1 VADIKETCRSVS
13 DSELFVGIPSCEIE
27 EMVSRARTLEFVSGD
42 VIYSMHDP
50 VTQVLLLMDGRIK
63 SSQFSENGQE
73 VVLRLGVPG
82 EIISEPILLP
92 RSKRT
97 STVVAVQRCKVLAWK
112 SASFNAMV
120 ERFPGLLKNLDVILR
135 SRLEE
140 LSRRF
145 CEVSTKATSPRLAI
159 ALISLVDRIGEKVED
174 HIELRVSQ
182 QTLGQMT
189 GMTPNSVWN
198 LLSIW
203 KGQGIVK
210 LRREV
215 VEIHDLPHLLNCTE
229 LVHTSALNTGGG
241 EVLASG
247 TAIAGINKRSPEGP
261 RRIDRILA

>member
-1 VADIKETCRSVS
+1 MADIKGTCRSVTG
-13 DSELFVGIPSCEIE
+13 SELFVGIPSCEIE
-27 EMVSRARTLEFVSGD
+27 KMVSRARILEFVSGD

-97 STVVAVQRCKVLAWK
+97 STVVAVQHCKVLAWK

-120 ERFPGLLKNLDVILR
+120 ERFPALLKNLDVILR

-159 ALISLVDRIGEKVED
+159 ALISLVDRIGEKVDD

-203 KGQGIVK
+203 KGRGIVK

-229 LVHTSALNTGGG
+229 LVHTSALITGGG
-241 EVLASG
+241 DEVLTSG
-247 TAIAGINKRSPEGP
+247 TPNRRYQQEEP
-261 RRIDRILA
+261 RRPSSY

>member
-1 VADIKETCRSVS
+1 VANIKETCRPVS
-13 DSELFVGIPSCEIE
+13 DSEIFVGIPSCEIE
-27 EMVSRARTLEFVSGD
+27 EMVSRARTFEFVSGH
-42 VIYSMHDP
+42 VIYSMGDP
-50 VTQVLLLMDGRIK
+50 VTHVLLLVDGRIK

-97 STVVAVQRCKVLAWK
+97 STVVAVQHCKVLAWK

-120 ERFPGLLKNLDVILR
+120 ERFPALLKNLDVILR

-159 ALISLVDRIGEKVED
+159 ALLCLVDRIGEKVDD

-189 GMTPNSVWN
+189 GMTLNSVWN

-210 LRREV
+210 LRREI
-215 VEIHDLPHLLNCTE
+215 VEIHNLPHLLNCAE
-229 LVHTSALNTGGG
+229 LVETSALHTGLGD
-241 EVLASG
+241 EVVASG
-247 TAIAGINKRSPEGP
+247 VITRSLMG
-261 RRIDRILA
+261 

>member
-1 VADIKETCRSVS
+1 NRSS
-13 DSELFVGIPSCEIE
+13 SG
-27 EMVSRARTLEFVSGD
+27 ARWQ
-42 VIYSMHDP
+42 P
-50 VTQVLLLMDGRIK
+50 
-63 SSQFSENGQE
+63 
-73 VVLRLGVPG
+73 
-82 EIISEPILLP
+82 
-92 RSKRT
+92 
-97 STVVAVQRCKVLAWK
+97 CKVLAWK
-112 SASFNAMV
+112 TASFNPMV
-120 ERFPGLLKNLDVILR
+120 EILPSLQKNLDVILR

-159 ALISLVDRIGEKVED
+159 ALISLVDRIGEKVEG

-229 LVHTSALNTGGG
+229 LVHTSALHTGAGD
-241 EVLASG
+241 EVVASG
-247 TAIAGINKRSPEGP
+247 TTIADINKRSHEGP
-261 RRIDRILA
+261 SSY